1 MTRHGGAEPAG
12 HRHEESGP
20 RAPIQ
25 VAVLTVSDTRT
36 EETDHSGALARRA
49 ILDAGHAVFDHRIVR
64 DEQEAVRAIVTSW
77 LAADACE
84 AVIVTGGT
92 GVSSRDTTYEAIS
105 RLLEI
110 DLPGFGELFRALSFG
125 QVGAVA
131 MLSRATAGIARGRP
145 VFSIPGS
152 PAAVEL
158 ALTRLIL
165 PELTHLLAEIQK
177 HAPRNRRG

>member
-1 MTRHGGAEPAG
+1 MHGAKHG
-12 HRHEESGP
+12 HRHGAGAP

-49 ILDAGHAVFDHRIVR
+49 IVDAGHAVFDHRIVP
-64 DEQEAVRAIVTSW
+64 DEQEAVRAVVTSW
-77 LAADACE
+77 LAADSCE

-92 GVSSRDTTYEAIS
+92 GVSSRDRTYEAIS

-110 DLPGFGELFRALSFG
+110 DLPGFGELFRALSF
-125 QVGAVA
+125 QKIGAVA
-131 MLSRATAGIARGRP
+131 MMSRATAGIARGRP

-152 PAAVEL
+152 PDAVEL
-158 ALTRLIL
+158 AITTLIL
-165 PELTHLLAEIQK
+165 PELPHLLGEIQK
-177 HAPRNRRG
+177 HTPVRRR